1 MGEKFILAIDQG
13 TTGTKAIVYDR
24 DARVVS
30 HSYRQLTQ
38 YYPRPGWVE
47 HDPEEIWQ
55 SCLFVIEKTLA
66 KSGLKPAKI
75 EAIGITNQ
83 RETTLGWDRNTGK
96 PQFGNVGG
104 QLLIVMN

>member
-13 TTGTKAIVYDR
+13 TTGTRAIAYDR
-24 DARVVS
+24 DGHVVS

-55 SCLFVIEKTLA
+55 SCLGVIEEILT
-66 KSGLKPAKI
+66 KSDLKPVKI
-75 EAIGITNQ
+75 
-83 RETTLGWDRNTGK
+83 
-96 PQFGNVGG
+96 
-104 QLLIVMN
+104 